1 MNVSEDL
8 KDILYEVMLNSS
20 ESRSMTDSDNE
31 DDINQLDS
39 GEEFSSQTCSDQ
51 EECITGNCDCQPKT
65 INVISQ
71 DQELVLNVLRKIKD
85 EKTKQELYE
94 VFKKSVGK

>member
-20 ESRSMTDSDNE
+20 ESRSRTDSDNE

-39 GEEFSSQTCSDQ
+39 GEEF
-51 EECITGNCDCQPKT
+51 
-65 INVISQ
+65 
-71 DQELVLNVLRKIKD
+71 
-85 EKTKQELYE
+85 
-94 VFKKSVGK
+94 F

>member
-20 ESRSMTDSDNE
+20 ESKSRIDSDNE

-39 GEEFSSQTCSDQ
+39 GEEF
-51 EECITGNCDCQPKT
+51 
-65 INVISQ
+65 
-71 DQELVLNVLRKIKD
+71 
-85 EKTKQELYE
+85 
-94 VFKKSVGK
+94 F